1 MIIGDSMANKVMYNN
16 TQYDILNA
24 IPVNNFDY
32 LIMSNH
38 DNLMDV
44 MYAEKYTD
52 ENGTK
57 YFLPPKSFKLE
68 DHNGV
73 NLKRLQ
79 INVIINEIIQI
90 LKKEIERDNI
100 NSRSEMIEKIN
111 NIKEFLSTDSVI
123 KEVIADNINLNENS
137 FETIISQV
145 KKYLDVQLL
154 SKKEVVTNENSKA
167 IKTSQGLNY
176 EWLYNL
182 SSDELKEIA
191 KDKNRTSEELIYIL
205 DALNK
210 RLKTEEAIDVY
221 TNNGFTK
228 TKKID
233 HKAAFVDTL
242 LLVLI
247 TFSFGLLL
255 LISLF

>member
-1 MIIGDSMANKVMYNN
+1 MANKVTYNN
-16 TQYDILNA
+16 IQYDILDV

-32 LIMSNH
+32 LIMSNPN
-38 DNLMDV
+38 DLMDV

-52 ENGTK
+52 KNGAR

-68 DHNGV
+68 DHPNV
-73 NLKRLQ
+73 DLKRLQ
-79 INVIINEIIQI
+79 INIIINEIIEI
-90 LKKEIERDNI
+90 VKKEIERDNI

-111 NIKEFLSTDSVI
+111 NIKEFLFTDSVI
-123 KEVIADNINLNENS
+123 KEALADNINLNDNS
-137 FETIISQV
+137 FELIMSQV
-145 KKYLDVQLL
+145 RKYLNVQLL
-154 SKKEVVTNENSKA
+154 NKRKVVTDEDSKA

-176 EWLYNL
+176 EWLYSL

-210 RLKTEEAIDVY
+210 RLKTEEAIDSY

-242 LLVLI
+242 LLILV

-255 LISLF
+255 LISIF

>member
-1 MIIGDSMANKVMYNN
+1 MANKVTYNN
-16 TQYDILNA
+16 IQYDILDV

-32 LIMSNH
+32 LIMSNPN
-38 DNLMDV
+38 NLMDV
-44 MYAEKYTD
+44 MYAEKYMD
-52 ENGTK
+52 ENGSK

-68 DHNGV
+68 DHKNV
-73 NLKRLQ
+73 DLKRLQ
-79 INVIINEIIQI
+79 INIIMNQIIEI
-90 LKKEIERDNI
+90 LKKEVERDNI
-100 NSRSEMIEKIN
+100 NSRSEMSEKITSV
-111 NIKEFLSTDSVI
+111 KEFLNTDSVI
-123 KEVIADNINLNENS
+123 KETIADNVNLNENS
-137 FETIISQV
+137 FEVIMSQV
-145 KKYLDVQLL
+145 RKYLDVQLL
-154 SKKEVVTNENSKA
+154 NKKKVITNDDSKA

-176 EWLYNL
+176 EWLYSL

-191 KDKNRTSEELIYIL
+191 KDKSRTSEELIYIL

-210 RLKTEEAIDVY
+210 RLKTEEAIDSY

-255 LISLF
+255 LISIF

>member
-1 MIIGDSMANKVMYNN
+1 MAGKVTYNN
-16 TQYDILNA
+16 IQYDILDA

-32 LIMSNH
+32 LIMSNPN
-38 DNLMDV
+38 NLMDV

-73 NLKRLQ
+73 DLKRLQ
-79 INVIINEIIQI
+79 INAIINEIIQI
-90 LKKEIERDNI
+90 LKKEVERDNI

-111 NIKEFLSTDSVI
+111 NIEEFLSTDSVI
-123 KEVIADNINLNENS
+123 KEVVADTINLNENS
-137 FETIISQV
+137 FEVIMSQV
-145 KKYLDVQLL
+145 RKYLSLQLL
-154 SKKEVVTNENSKA
+154 SKKKIVASEDSKA

-191 KDKNRTSEELIYIL
+191 RDKNRTSEELIYIL

-210 RLKTEEAIDVY
+210 RLKTEEAIGAY

-233 HKAAFVDTL
+233 HKAAFVDAL
-242 LLVLI
+242 LLILI

>member
-1 MIIGDSMANKVMYNN
+1 MAGKVTYNN
-16 TQYDILNA
+16 IQYDILDA

-32 LIMSNH
+32 LIMSNPN
-38 DNLMDV
+38 NLMDV

-52 ENGTK
+52 ENGVR
-57 YFLPPKSFKLE
+57 YFLPPESFKLE
-68 DHNGV
+68 DHKGV
-73 NLKRLQ
+73 DLKRLQ
-79 INVIINEIIQI
+79 INIIINEIIQI
-90 LKKEIERDNI
+90 LKKEVERDNI
-100 NSRSEMIEKIN
+100 NSRSEMVEKIDS
-111 NIKEFLSTDSVI
+111 IKEFLNTDSVV
-123 KEVIADNINLNENS
+123 KEVIADNINLNESS
-137 FETIISQV
+137 FEVIMSQV
-145 KKYLDVQLL
+145 RKYLNVQLL
-154 SKKEVVTNENSKA
+154 SKRKVVANEDSKA

-176 EWLYNL
+176 EWLYSL
-182 SSDELKEIA
+182 SSDELKELA

-210 RLKTEEAIDVY
+210 RLKTEEAIDTY
-221 TNNGFTK
+221 TSNGFTK

-242 LLVLI
+242 LLILI

>member
-1 MIIGDSMANKVMYNN
+1 MAGKVTYNN
-16 TQYDILNA
+16 VKYDILDA

-32 LIMSNH
+32 LIMSNPN
-38 DNLMDV
+38 NLMDI

-52 ENGTK
+52 ESGIK

-68 DHNGV
+68 DHKGV
-73 NLKRLQ
+73 DLKRLQ
-79 INVIINEIIQI
+79 INIIINEIIEI
-90 LKKEIERDNI
+90 LKKEVERDNI
-100 NSRSEMIEKIN
+100 NSRNEMLEKITSV
-111 NIKEFLSTDSVI
+111 KEFLNTDSVI

-137 FETIISQV
+137 FEVIVSQV
-145 KKYLDVQLL
+145 KKYLDIQLL
-154 SKKEVVTNENSKA
+154 SKKKVVNNDDSKA

-176 EWLYNL
+176 EWLYSL

-210 RLKTEEAIDVY
+210 RLKTEEAIDNY

-247 TFSFGLLL
+247 TASFGLLL
-255 LISLF
+255 LISIF